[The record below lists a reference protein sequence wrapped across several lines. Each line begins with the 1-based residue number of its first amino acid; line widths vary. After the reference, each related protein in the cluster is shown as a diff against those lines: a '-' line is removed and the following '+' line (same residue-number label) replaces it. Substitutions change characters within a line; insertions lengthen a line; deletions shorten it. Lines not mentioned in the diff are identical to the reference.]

1 MREIIHIPIGG
12 CGINLQSDYQ
22 AKVNKDFGVDANGK
36 CTQEDNYI
44 DRFYEEKKK
53 GFYVPRTVLVD
64 TESSGL
70 DEILNGTMG
79 NLYTPDS
86 MVVGRS
92 GTGGIAAK
100 GMYT

>member
-1 MREIIHIPIGG
+1 
-12 CGINLQSDYQ
+12 
-22 AKVNKDFGVDANGK
+22 
-36 CTQEDNYI
+36 
-44 DRFYEEKKK
+44 
-53 GFYVPRTVLVD
+53 VD